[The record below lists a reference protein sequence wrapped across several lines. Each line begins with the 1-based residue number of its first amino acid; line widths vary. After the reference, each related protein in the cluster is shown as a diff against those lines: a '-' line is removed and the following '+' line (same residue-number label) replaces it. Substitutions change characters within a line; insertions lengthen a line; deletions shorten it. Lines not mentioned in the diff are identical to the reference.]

1 MKLQFH
7 ISFLLIVLSCL
18 GETSAQEYIVSF
30 KDKGIQFHTPSYYLS
45 SLSNS
50 KKQKR
55 NIIPDEKDLPV
66 SSIYK
71 EKIIALK
78 IEILAES
85 KWINSVLIKATD
97 LQIKKLNCLNFIEKV
112 KPIYHSHSYTTEI
125 KQNLPPQAA
134 SYWQSKMLHLD
145 ELHNNGYNGKG
156 LVIAVFDNGFSNVDI
171 NSAFQHLFTSNRII
185 ANRNFVRPNQSVF
198 RTGSDGEH
206 GARVF
211 SILAAIQA
219 PQMIG
224 TAYGANYIL
233 AATEDMRS
241 EGILEEFNWLN
252 AAEWADSIGVDII
265 SSSLGYATGFTYGS
279 NHTYEELD
287 GKTTIVAQAAL
298 IAARKG
304 ILVVNSAG
312 NEGNSPWKHFISP
325 ADADSILAVGAV
337 DVYEKYSSY
346 SSQGPRIDGLIK
358 PDISAMG
365 TQCLTIMTDGSL
377 KTGNGTSFACP
388 MISGMSACIWQANEN
403 AKNMELISS
412 IKKHGS
418 LAEFPNNYVGW
429 GIPNS
434 KKVLEEISGIQLYNL
449 PNHQNRLSVIPN
461 PISDVFKLVYMNY
474 YTLKNFQLE
483 IYTSEGSYLNT
494 IHLEMEN
501 GYNEFSFNSKSIG
514 LKPGIYYLRLN
525 EPRSGML
532 EEKKLLVIP

>member
-1 MKLQFH
+1 
-7 ISFLLIVLSCL
+7 
-18 GETSAQEYIVSF
+18 
-30 KDKGIQFHTPSYYLS
+30 
-45 SLSNS
+45 
-50 KKQKR
+50 
-55 NIIPDEKDLPV
+55 
-66 SSIYK
+66 
-71 EKIIALK
+71 
-78 IEILAES
+78 
-85 KWINSVLIKATD
+85 
-97 LQIKKLNCLNFIEKV
+97 
-112 KPIYHSHSYTTEI
+112 
-125 KQNLPPQAA
+125 
-134 SYWQSKMLHLD
+134 
-145 ELHNNGYNGKG
+145 
-156 LVIAVFDNGFSNVDI
+156 
-171 NSAFQHLFTSNRII
+171 
-185 ANRNFVRPNQSVF
+185 
-198 RTGSDGEH
+198 
-206 GARVF
+206 
-211 SILAAIQA
+211 
-219 PQMIG
+219 MIG
-224 TAYGANYIL
+224 TAYGASYIL

-514 LKPGIYYLRLN
+514 LKPGIYYIRLN